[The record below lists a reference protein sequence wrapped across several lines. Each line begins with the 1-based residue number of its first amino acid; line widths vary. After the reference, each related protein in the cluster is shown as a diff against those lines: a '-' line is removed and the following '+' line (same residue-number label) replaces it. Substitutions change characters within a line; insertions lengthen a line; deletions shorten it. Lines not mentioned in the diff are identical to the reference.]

1 MCELKEI
8 RFSSVAPNVASY
20 FSKIEQNDDNSIVFI
35 KFYSDDKPKIEN
47 VRLAPR
53 SYYSNG
59 EMQLEA
65 TITRENKQIKY
76 FLMLYRTSVNN
87 YILTGY
93 DAGKR
98 ELVKLNFE
106 SMQKVNDY
114 LAVNVCEN
122 NLLKG
127 KK

>member
-8 RFSSVAPNVASY
+8 RFSAVAPNVASY

-35 KFYSDDKPKIEN
+35 KFYNDDKPKIEN